1 MTSLT
6 RKNTCIVVV
15 TFNPSTEFTRNVS
28 RYLEIADKV
37 IIVDNNSA
45 IDVAAL
51 VPTNV
56 DVNKVVFI
64 NSEVNNGIAWG
75 LNQGLTKA
83 IFMGYEYVLSFDQDS
98 YPVSNILEL
107 YASIANIN
115 RKIGLLGTSFTDEE
129 IQVNCVHV
137 KKTLTIITSGAL
149 HILSKIPQIGL
160 YDESLFIDS
169 VDFDFALRVKSKG
182 FEVLR
187 VKEPLICH
195 HLGNPIKKM
204 GIQSSNHS
212 SFRRYYMA
220 RNHVII
226 LKRYWKQFPLWVLK
240 KNLFFMIQLLKMM
253 ILEGDKKAKLC
264 LTLKGFHDAFKNK

>member
-1 MTSLT
+1 M
-6 RKNTCIVVV
+6 
-15 TFNPSTEFTRNVS
+15 
-28 RYLEIADKV
+28 
-37 IIVDNNSA
+37 
-45 IDVAAL
+45 
-51 VPTNV
+51 
-56 DVNKVVFI
+56 
-64 NSEVNNGIAWG
+64 
-75 LNQGLTKA
+75 
-83 IFMGYEYVLSFDQDS
+83 
-98 YPVSNILEL
+98 
-107 YASIANIN
+107 
-115 RKIGLLGTSFTDEE
+115 
-129 IQVNCVHV
+129 